1 MNPSIKQ
8 KDRIISIDIIRG
20 LALFG
25 ILLINVKAFQVFT
38 DDVQLPDYNGLN
50 GMIESLIQIFIEKK
64 FFSIFSFLFGVGFY
78 IFASRA
84 ENRGDKPRWRFARRL
99 LALLLIGII
108 HILFFWGSILA
119 PYAVIGF
126 FLIPFYRAKV
136 STISKW
142 LGGIITVFIITQL
155 LGIFSPDMVV
165 FSNVISYLSLRI
177 DTITIFIMFLSGLL
191 AAKANWI
198 RKIND
203 LSTQI
208 RRLQIITFPLF
219 IGFSIWIWFASQSND
234 PHIQEIIALGT
245 IPTTYL
251 YLSSLFVILENKRI
265 AKLLQ
270 PIARVGQMAFT
281 NYLAQSFIGLAII
294 SIMDIEVVSPI
305 NAVII
310 SIIIFTIQ
318 IIYSVIWFKFFKM
331 GPFEKVWRF
340 MTYGRNAASI
350 RK

>member
-1 MNPSIKQ
+1 MNPPILQ
-8 KDRIISIDIIRG
+8 KERIISLDIIRG

-25 ILLINVKAFQVFT
+25 ILFVNVKAFQVIT
-38 DDVQLPDYNGLN
+38 DDVQLSDYNGLN
-50 GMIESLIQIFIEKK
+50 GMIESLIQIFVEKK

-84 ENRGDKPRWRFARRL
+84 ESRGDKPRWRFARRL

-155 LGIFSPDMVV
+155 LGILAPDMGVI
-165 FSNVISYLSLRI
+165 SNVIAFLGS

-198 RKIND
+198 RKISD

-208 RRLQIITFPLF
+208 RWLQIITFPLF
-219 IGFSIWIWFASQSND
+219 VGFSIWIWFASQGND

-251 YLSSLFVILENKRI
+251 YLSGLFVILENKRI
-265 AKLLQ
+265 AKFLQ
-270 PIARVGQMAFT
+270 PVARVGQMAFT
-281 NYLAQSFIGLAII
+281 NYLAQSFIGLAIFTL
-294 SIMDIEVVSPI
+294 MGLEVVSPI
-305 NAVII
+305 NTVII